1 MQSVTATPESTQAPM
16 PPRPTLRLARP
27 ADRRAIVA
35 LQRLSL
41 RELGRGH
48 YTGRQIESYLRHTET
63 LEPYLV
69 ADCSYFVACVGGAI
83 AGCGGWSLKAPAY
96 AAVTREAG
104 IGAGLPRPKV
114 RAMYV
119 HPEFSRRGI
128 GRALLG
134 TIEAA
139 IASAGFGEAA
149 LDATLP
155 GVALYE
161 RCGYRAVGETCAE
174 LPDGERLRFICMRKT
189 LAPCTG
195 ATR

>member
-1 MQSVTATPESTQAPM
+1 MQSVPATPEFPQAA
-16 PPRPTLRLARP
+16 RPARIVLRLARP
-27 ADRRAIVA
+27 GDRADIVD
-35 LQRLSL
+35 LQRRSL
-41 RELGRGH
+41 REIGRG
-48 YTGRQIESYLRHTET
+48 YYMVRQIESYLRHTET
-63 LEPYLV
+63 LEPYLI
-69 ADCSYFVACVGGAI
+69 ADGSYWVACAGGAI

-104 IGAGLPRPKV
+104 RGAGAPPPKV

-119 HPEFSRRGI
+119 HPDFVRRGI

-134 TIEAA
+134 EIEAA

-161 RCGYRAVGETCAE
+161 RCGYRTVGETCAE
-174 LPDGERLRFICMRKT
+174 LPDGERLRFVCMRKA
-189 LAPCTG
+189 LAPDAG
-195 ATR
+195 GQR